1 MPEDGDDLTQF
12 LNSGAAGDEDAAERA
27 FRHVYERLRAIA
39 SNPRGSAGRSG
50 DTLQPTALVH
60 EAYMRLFRGG
70 GMQWASRAHFFGVAA
85 RAMRQIAID
94 HARSMLTQKR
104 GGGKTASLAYPQGD
118 DPPAAEAL
126 DAVDLLALDDA
137 LGELAA
143 VSPRQAQIV
152 ELRFFAGLSVHEVAE
167 IIGRSD
173 RTVELEWRAARAWLR
188 SYLEDET
195 A

>member
-1 MPEDGDDLTQF
+1 MADDTDDLTRI
-12 LNSGAAGDEDAAERA
+12 LNHGALSDQAAADRA
-27 FRHVYERLRAIA
+27 FRQVYDKLRAIA
-39 SNPRGSAGRSG
+39 SNPRGSAGRPG

-70 GMQWASRAHFFGVAA
+70 TMQWDNRAHFFGVAA
-85 RAMRQIAID
+85 RAMRHIAID

-104 GGGKTASLAYPQGD
+104 GGARPASLAYPTSE
-118 DPPAAEAL
+118 DPPAAQGL
-126 DAVDLLALDDA
+126 DAIDLLALDDA
-137 LGELAA
+137 LGELAQA
-143 VSPRQAQIV
+143 SPRQAHIV

-188 SYLEDET
+188 TRLEDENE
-195 A
+195 